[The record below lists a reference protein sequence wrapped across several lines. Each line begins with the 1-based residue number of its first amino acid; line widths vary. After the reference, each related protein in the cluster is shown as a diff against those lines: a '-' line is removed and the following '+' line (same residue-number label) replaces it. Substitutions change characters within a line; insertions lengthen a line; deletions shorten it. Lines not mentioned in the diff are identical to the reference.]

1 MENKMNKKPFK
12 EDLKLLEGQW
22 HFLEYEPYL
31 CKAAPPLVS
40 HMRLTFKNYMST
52 PDYKAFR
59 VEYREN
65 SGPNSN

>member
-31 CKAAPPLVS
+31 CKRNPPSATQRNLK
-40 HMRLTFKNYMST
+40 FKEDMST
-52 PDYKAFR
+52 
-59 VEYREN
+59 E
-65 SGPNSN
+65 